1 MENEVRN
8 ICRTESDC
16 SVIRCVFGK
25 CGSNLEVLVSGLQ
38 FARSDYSV
46 HGGVSVNGKGIALY
60 KCGSYAVNMELGSTR
75 ICCAIYK
82 HSACAVSGVLFD
94 ALGHIV
100 VNTEH
105 SADFAFTKCG
115 SGASFVDLY
124 KVANLSEFGV
134 CLNIP
139 NGTTLGKRCTLCV
152 KVFSRFGKVVQSVG
166 SSTGSAESAACKRI
180 LCKTVFVNFFSK
192 SDCGGSDNL
201 SIKVF
206 NAGRHF
212 DGFNVDIHSGDFVKG
227 YINGILY
234 NVLRL
239 YRLAGNKFV
248 SFHNGGL
255 ADSDSCALS
264 CESGRIIFVTQIR
277 HYKIVDKLGQNL
289 SSNIFSGQKIICHSF
304 HPFFWISL

>member
-1 MENEVRN
+1 MIHNVVCNFKIRFWVRTDFN
-8 ICRTESDC
+8 
-16 SVIRCVFGK
+16 FK
-25 CGSNLEVLVSGLQ
+25 VLVTGLQ

-60 KCGSYAVNMELGSTR
+60 KCGGYAVNMELGSTR
-75 ICCAIYK
+75 ICCAIYE

-105 SADFAFTKCG
+105 SADFAFTKC
-115 SGASFVDLY
+115 SSSACFVDFY
-124 KVANLSEFGV
+124 KVANLGEFGV

-152 KVFSRFGKVVQSVG
+152 EVFSCFGKVVQSIG
-166 SSTGSAESAACKRI
+166 SSTGRAESAASKRI
-180 LCKTVFVNFFSK
+180 LCKTIFVDFFSK
-192 SDCGGSDNL
+192 SDCGRSDDL
-201 SIKVF
+201 SIEIF

-212 DGFNVDIHSGDFVKG
+212 DGFNVDIHSGNFVKG
-227 YINGILY
+227 YINGIL
-234 NVLRL
+234 NNILRL
-239 YRLAGNKFV
+239 YRLSGDKLV
-248 SFHNGGL
+248 GFHNGGL
-255 ADSDSCALS
+255 AYSDSRALC
-264 CESGRIIFVTQIR
+264 CESRGIISVTQIR
-277 HYKIVDKLGQNL
+277 HYKVVDKLGQNL